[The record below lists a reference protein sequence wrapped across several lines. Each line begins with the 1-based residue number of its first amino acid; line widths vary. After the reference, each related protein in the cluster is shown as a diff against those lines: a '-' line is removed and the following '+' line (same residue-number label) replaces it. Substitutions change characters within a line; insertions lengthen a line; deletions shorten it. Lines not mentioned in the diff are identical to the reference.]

1 MVYCV
6 IVLPEWEDFISLT
19 WFNEVKYP
27 EYLQSEVN
35 YFINLPEMQKKL
47 SPARIS

>member
-1 MVYCV
+1 LS
-6 IVLPEWEDFISLT
+6 IELPEWEDFITLR

-35 YFINLPEMQKKL
+35 YFINLPEMQKAL
-47 SPARIS
+47 ASPKSI